1 MKGLLM
7 LTEARSGSNWLGN
20 AASHTGVL
28 GNSGEWISPIHYS
41 VNPKHVTAEEFIQKI
56 FERASTD
63 NGVFYIK
70 IFPRHLHWFQSQFGF
85 DLINH
90 LAVDHDLLL
99 VTLTRRDRLRQ
110 AISFSK
116 GIQSKKWFDKITRN
130 NKNKGKARYD
140 FAHICRAYF
149 MIGRSYNYW
158 KTYLAVQEREYT
170 DFVYEDLMAD
180 PAPFL
185 QALAAHVGINDIPPF
200 QSDCKIQRNTE
211 TEDWYAKFKKDIQS
225 RNFLGYTATSTR
237 SYSRTLGNLGK
248 FLSGQHM
255 KSIPFDY
262 WPPVAG

>member
-20 AASHTGVL
+20 SASHTGVL
-28 GNSGEWISPIHYS
+28 GKSGEWISPVYYN
-41 VNPKHVTAEEFIQKI
+41 VNPKHVTAEEYIQKI

-70 IFPRHLHWFQSQFGF
+70 IFPRHLHWFQGQFGF

-99 VTLTRRDRLRQ
+99 FTLTRRDRLRQ

-116 GIQSKKWFDKITRN
+116 GIQSEKWFEKITGN
-130 NKNKGKARYD
+130 NKGNAKYD

-149 MIGRSYNYW
+149 MIERSYNYW
-158 KTYLAVQEREYT
+158 KTYLAVQEREHT
-170 DFVYEDLMAD
+170 AFVYEELLAD
-180 PAPFL
+180 PTPFL
-185 QALAAHVGINDIPPF
+185 QALAAHVGIKDIPPF
-200 QSDCKIQRNTE
+200 ESDCKIQRNAE
-211 TEDWYAKFKKDIQS
+211 TEEWVARFKKDIQS
-225 RNFLGYTATSTR
+225 QNFLGYTATSTR